1 MFSFEQTLA
10 AKALE
15 EQQLHDHEPEL
26 GDKTP
31 LLGGFAPAL
40 SSFEVTNRYAAL
52 EYLCKSSR
60 QLCASDFTLA
70 WSLRTITAAL
80 CTLMLPHAI
89 LAFGLLHRC
98 KVRCFL

>member
-52 EYLCKSSR
+52 QYLCKSSR
-60 QLCASDFTLA
+60 QLCSQ
-70 WSLRTITAAL
+70 
-80 CTLMLPHAI
+80 
-89 LAFGLLHRC
+89 
-98 KVRCFL
+98 

>member
-52 EYLCKSSR
+52 EYLCRSSR
-60 QLCASDFTLA
+60 QLCASDFTCIVLA
-70 WSLRTITAAL
+70 HHDTCTMRTDVLFLHLVCCTYAKSGVL
-80 CTLMLPHAI
+80 CS
-89 LAFGLLHRC
+89 
-98 KVRCFL
+98 V